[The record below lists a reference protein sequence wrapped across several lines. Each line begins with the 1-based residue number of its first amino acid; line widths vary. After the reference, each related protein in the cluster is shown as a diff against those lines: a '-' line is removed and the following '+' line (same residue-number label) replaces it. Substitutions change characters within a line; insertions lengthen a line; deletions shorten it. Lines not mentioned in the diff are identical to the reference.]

1 MREEG
6 RPVLIVDDND
16 ATRYAISR
24 ALSRHGYAVVE
35 AATGQQ
41 GLDRLAELDPA
52 ALILDVNLPDMS
64 GFDIV
69 RKLRAE
75 AGTQWLPVIHVSAA
89 AIASGDMVTGLDAG
103 ADAYLIHPI
112 DPDVLLATLRSLL
125 RARHAEE
132 AARRS
137 EASFREI
144 FENTGAPI
152 AVVDSDLCIREANAA
167 FSRLTGLETDACLD
181 AVFHGQDDVMGRISQ
196 ALRNR
201 QRWHGQLALQV
212 GDVHR
217 DTEWR
222 VAPHRESGM
231 GLLFVQDITAHVDRD
246 RARQRELDNTHEE
259 LAHEIEGRRH
269 AEQQLAHAQKM
280 DALGQL
286 TGGIAHDFN
295 NLLTSI
301 IGGIDM
307 AAVEAERGNLA
318 RIPRFLEIA
327 SSAAQ
332 RAGALTQRMLAFARK
347 KPLDA
352 TPFDVNQRLLSLDD
366 MLRRA
371 IGENIQLELQLPD
384 ASHVVLAD
392 ADTLDNVVIN
402 LVVNARDALS
412 SGGVIHVRTALERR
426 QGESDIADGEYV
438 LISVTDNGS
447 GIAPD
452 VLEKV
457 FEPFFTTKPVGRGTG
472 LGLSMVYGFVRQS
485 GGAVRIQSE
494 VGRGTSVT
502 LLLPSSASGPR
513 SEILADDT
521 PLGGASQKIL
531 LVDDS
536 DLVRMMSREV
546 LTDAGYQVVEAVD
559 GNEALEL
566 LAQHPDIALL
576 LTDIGLP
583 GMNGRE
589 LAAAVRLQ
597 RPELGVLFVTGY
609 ADMTLEGKD
618 QLDQHMD
625 LLGKPY
631 SLKDLL
637 SRVQALLQATQA
649 RTPAA

>member
-1 MREEG
+1 M
-6 RPVLIVDDND
+6 
-16 ATRYAISR
+16 T
-24 ALSRHGYAVVE
+24 
-35 AATGQQ
+35 
-41 GLDRLAELDPA
+41 
-52 ALILDVNLPDMS
+52 
-64 GFDIV
+64 
-69 RKLRAE
+69 
-75 AGTQWLPVIHVSAA
+75 
-89 AIASGDMVTGLDAG
+89 
-103 ADAYLIHPI
+103 
-112 DPDVLLATLRSLL
+112 
-125 RARHAEE
+125 
-132 AARRS
+132 
-137 EASFREI
+137 
-144 FENTGAPI
+144 
-152 AVVDSDLCIREANAA
+152 
-167 FSRLTGLETDACLD
+167 
-181 AVFHGQDDVMGRISQ
+181 
-196 ALRNR
+196 
-201 QRWHGQLALQV
+201 
-212 GDVHR
+212 
-217 DTEWR
+217 
-222 VAPHRESGM
+222 
-231 GLLFVQDITAHVDRD
+231 TA
-246 RARQRELDNTHEE
+246 
-259 LAHEIEGRRH
+259 
-269 AEQQLAHAQKM
+269 
-280 DALGQL
+280 
-286 TGGIAHDFN
+286 
-295 NLLTSI
+295 
-301 IGGIDM
+301 
-307 AAVEAERGNLA
+307 
-318 RIPRFLEIA
+318 
-327 SSAAQ
+327 
-332 RAGALTQRMLAFARK
+332 
-347 KPLDA
+347 
-352 TPFDVNQRLLSLDD
+352 FDVNQRLLSLDD

-384 ASHVVLAD
+384 ASHIVLAD

-649 RTPAA
+649 QPPAA